1 MDGTSLGNFCV
12 PDGGLF
18 RVNRFSSSVLLDF
31 MWIVPVWDYSGS
43 WDRYWDMA
51 MEHPAFLEF
60 WRIFRR
66 FLGHISHCLPMFFP
80 KMGSG
85 GGPKTLPIKL
95 GSNPWFRSHMTPWK
109 YGSQPHLR
117 GGERWI
123 KATAGMGQIGGC
135 LGIHFGVLIRLTQTC
150 VTVGLPGASI
160 SIPCPFFLVKP
171 PLCCW

>member
-1 MDGTSLGNFCV
+1 MNLLLKWPYWTIWYHMDGTSLGNFCV

-66 FLGHISHCLPMFFP
+66 FPGHISHCLPMFFP
-80 KMGSG
+80 KMGFRG
-85 GGPKTLPIKL
+85 WPQNTANKTGFQSMVSTPYDPMEIRLSATSARRRKVDQGYGRD
-95 GSNPWFRSHMTPWK
+95 GSNWWLSWNPLWGVDTLDPN
-109 YGSQPHLR
+109 LR
-117 GGERWI
+117 DCW
-123 KATAGMGQIGGC
+123 
-135 LGIHFGVLIRLTQTC
+135 
-150 VTVGLPGASI
+150 VTW
-160 SIPCPFFLVKP
+160 C
-171 PLCCW
+171 